1 LPYIIY
7 LFLQFL
13 CILYCFYFVFNT
25 NYYSV
30 FLLLDSSLAKKHYRK
45 TLEPYPFPEVAMQFK
60 HKPGSNKIQ
69 VYQYAGYDRVKHRPI
84 LAFLGSLYADRL
96 VPDNKLMRSM
106 VTLTESQRQEISD
119 YVLQAMVARQRA
131 QETSLLTSLLQRIRE
146 ASAVFN
152 ALPSEAKSVLQE
164 RELLERVFA
173 VVATPAQDA
182 APTESTADQEVSAG
196 LLTGA
201 DGRKWTEGQLDF
213 EGKNVPGPAP
223 VVPEHMVLFVGKRR
237 QRVEISQSMYE
248 QCRAEAKILFVQELQ
263 DVRSIAKHFNLP
275 SPLITKWREQDRW
288 DDARRLFSYNRKHNQ
303 Q

>member
-1 LPYIIY
+1 
-7 LFLQFL
+7 
-13 CILYCFYFVFNT
+13 
-25 NYYSV
+25 
-30 FLLLDSSLAKKHYRK
+30 
-45 TLEPYPFPEVAMQFK
+45 MQFK

-182 APTESTADQEVSAG
+182 APTESTADQEPEPVASKPAQDAAPAESTADQEPEPVASKPAQDAAPAESTADQEVSAG

>member
-1 LPYIIY
+1 
-7 LFLQFL
+7 
-13 CILYCFYFVFNT
+13 
-25 NYYSV
+25 
-30 FLLLDSSLAKKHYRK
+30 
-45 TLEPYPFPEVAMQFK
+45 MQFK

>member
-1 LPYIIY
+1 M
-7 LFLQFL
+7 
-13 CILYCFYFVFNT
+13 
-25 NYYSV
+25 
-30 FLLLDSSLAKKHYRK
+30 
-45 TLEPYPFPEVAMQFK
+45 EPYPFPEVAMQFK

-182 APTESTADQEVSAG
+182 APTESTADQEPEPVASKPAQDAAPAESTADQEVSAG

-248 QCRAEAKILFVQELQ
+248 QCRAEAKILFVQDLQ